1 MNPLIVITMFLN
13 IIFTIREFFAVW
25 DHIDATR
32 RLGKIPAPEDYF
44 EFGFAGVLT
53 SLTFFTFCVAC
64 FR

>member
-25 DHIDATR
+25 DHITLIKAQG
-32 RLGKIPAPEDYF
+32 RLPNPEDYF
-44 EFGFAGVLT
+44 EFGFAGVLIAI
-53 SLTFFTFCVAC
+53 TFFTLCVTC